1 MKKFTMLCGL
11 LCCSLSL
18 FAQNR
23 PWIQVFKPGLS
34 LESNYLG
41 GSIFEDENVQ
51 DLLQNKIDLVVPIK
65 SHYGVKVN
73 WLDMA
78 QRLMELRKVEDIGK
92 LASAIQPKAHQIF
105 WTFQLNHRQ
114 LEYTPFLIS
123 GVPIRD
129 RVNLFGAQTGISGL
143 HYLKKRYF
151 LLYAGTLGFSEE
163 DSSFDELQPQFS
175 AALGAGR
182 ILSFN
187 SLIMWGAYVHYAN
200 GVAYPVPFFG
210 GEFGLLK
217 KTRLS
222 ILLPSYVKVRFGL
235 SKKLDLVLQS
245 QANSF
250 TTGFS
255 RPENLLVEGDDSGR
269 FGLAALQFRH
279 GVLLDIQ
286 ASKQFRVEFEMGY
299 AQPNYLSF
307 IRQNSE
313 FDRYRPLAAP
323 YFRLAFYKS
332 FGKSLLDA
340 SLGNLLGL

>member
-11 LCCSLSL
+11 LWCSLSL

-23 PWIQVFKPGLS
+23 SWIQVFKPGLS

-41 GSIFEDENVQ
+41 GSIFEEENVQ
-51 DLLQNKIDLVVPIK
+51 DLLQNKIDLVIPIK

-78 QRLMELRKVEDIGK
+78 KRLLELKKVEDIGN
-92 LASAIQPKAHQIF
+92 LAYAIQPKAHQIF

-114 LEYTPFLIS
+114 LEYTPFIAL

-129 RVNLFGAQTGISGL
+129 RINLYGAQTGVSGL

-151 LLYAGTLGFSEE
+151 LLYAGSLGFSEE
-163 DSSFDELQPQFS
+163 GTSFDEIQPQLSGAF
-175 AALGAGR
+175 GAGR

-187 SLIMWGAYVHYAN
+187 SLIVWGAYLHYAN
-200 GVAYPVPFFG
+200 GIPYPVPFFG

-217 KTRLS
+217 KTRVS
-222 ILLPSYVKVRFGL
+222 MLLPSYFKIRFNVA
-235 SKKLDLVLQS
+235 KKWDVVIQT

-250 TTGFS
+250 TTGFA
-255 RPENLLVEGDDSGR
+255 RPDNLIFPNDDTGR
-269 FGLAALQFRH
+269 LGLAALQFRH
-279 GVLLDIQ
+279 GILLDIQ
-286 ASKQFRVEFEMGY
+286 ASKQFRLELEMGY

-307 IRQNSE
+307 IRQNKE

-323 YFRLAFYKS
+323 YFRVAFHKS
-332 FGKSLLDA
+332 FGKSLLEA
-340 SLGNLLGL
+340 SLGNLLDL